1 MMKLLLLTAYFPP
14 EIGSASHLFY
24 ELAES
29 LAKKKYRVTV
39 ITGFPRYNVD
49 KKRMKDYKGKF
60 IIRELAAGIRVVR
73 LRIPFFSGSIP
84 VFKGLNQFITAVF
97 LFFAGLFFASC
108 DLILLYSPPLPLGL
122 SGYFL
127 GKIKKS
133 SLLVNVQDLFPQSA
147 IDLGVLKNKYLI
159 KFFET
164 IEGFI
169 YEKADFIIVHSPG
182 NEQHVINKGAGAHKV
197 TVIPNWVDTD
207 LIKPSNRFNR
217 FRKEHSLDNKFIVSF
232 VGVMGYSQDM
242 EVIIESALQLR
253 DCEKILFLLVGG
265 GIKKE
270 GLEKKVKNN
279 NLRNVKF
286 LPFQSREKYP
296 SVLSA
301 SDVCLVTLKEEVK
314 TPVVPSKI
322 ASIMSSARPLIAGMN
337 FNGDAI
343 RLIEEAECGICV
355 EPGNSQMLTDGI
367 MKLYNNC
374 ALRDELSKKGR
385 MYAQQYFSRDVC
397 IAKYEKVFKFFC
409 KGGCIKG
416 DEKKQIFKRI

>member
-1 MMKLLLLTAYFPP
+1 MMKVLLLTAYFPP

-29 LAKKKYRVTV
+29 LAKKYMVTV

-60 IIRELAAGIRVVR
+60 IIRELVAGIRVIR
-73 LRIPFFSGSIP
+73 LRIPLFSGSIP
-84 VFKGLNQFITAVF
+84 VFKGLNQFITALF

-133 SLLVNVQDLFPQSA
+133 YVGVNVQDLFPQSA

-159 KFFET
+159 KFFKT
-164 IEGFI
+164 IEKFI
-169 YEKADFIIVHSPG
+169 YKKADFITVHSPG
-182 NEQHVINKGAGAHKV
+182 NKKHVINKGAGAYKV
-197 TVIPNWVDTD
+197 TVIPNWADTD
-207 LIKPSNRFNR
+207 LINPSNRSNR
-217 FRKEHSLDNKFIVSF
+217 FRKEHFLDNRFVVSF

-265 GIKKE
+265 GIKKA
-270 GLEKKVKNN
+270 GLEKKVKVN

-286 LPFQSREKYP
+286 LPFQPREKYP
-296 SVLSA
+296 SVLAA

-322 ASIMSSARPLIAGMN
+322 VSIMSSARPFIAGMN
-337 FNGDAI
+337 FDSDAI
-343 RLIEEAECGICV
+343 CLIKEAGCGLCV
-355 EPGNSQMLTDGI
+355 EPGNSQMLTQAI
-367 MKLYNNC
+367 MKLYNSRS
-374 ALRDELSKKGR
+374 LRNELSKKGR
-385 MYAQQYFSRDVC
+385 MYAQQYFSRDIC
-397 IAKYEKVFKFFC
+397 IAKYEKVFKEIFC
-409 KGGCIKG
+409 RG
-416 DEKKQIFKRI
+416 DV